1 MTDEKQTS
9 ACAAWSDE
17 TGAALAARTHERID
31 LAQPFTWRAHP
42 ARERPLTAIMAGV
55 CVFALALSVYAFSGT
70 TAWAVVSA
78 VVLCLSLSRF
88 FFATHYEADADAITM
103 RASFGRRRLVW
114 SEIRRAEFGP
124 RGAWLSP
131 LGRRSWRE
139 ARRGIHVLFGARRE
153 EVLAQLRARLP
164 RDCLPSSAAQ

>member
-1 MTDEKQTS
+1 MTDEKQT
-9 ACAAWSDE
+9 AAHAASSDE
-17 TGAALAARTHERID
+17 SGPARSAPTHERID
-31 LAQPFTWRAHP
+31 VAQPFTWRAHP
-42 ARERPLTAIMAGV
+42 AWERPLAGLAAGV
-55 CVFALALSVYAFSGT
+55 CVFALALSVYSFSGT

-78 VVLCLSLSRF
+78 VVLSLSLSRF
-88 FFATHYEADADAITM
+88 FFATHYEVDADAITM